1 MIILVAK
8 SQQLLIEIQTVA
20 NEAYDQI
27 RPETMERLHD
37 RLRIQARRPQGTVAR
52 HLACALVVDLSHS
65 D

>member
-1 MIILVAK
+1 MIILVVK
-8 SQQLLIEIQTVA
+8 SQPLLIEIQTVA

-27 RPETMERLHD
+27 RPETMERLND

>member
-1 MIILVAK
+1 MIILVVK
-8 SQQLLIEIQTVA
+8 SQPHLIEIQTVA

-27 RPETMERLHD
+27 KPETMERLHD
-37 RLRIQARRPQGTVAR
+37 RLKIQARRPHGTVAR